1 MILRPAIAANPLGFG
16 QRARPEPE
24 LPFTPAQDRR
34 APTDELKLFAT
45 TFAAG
50 FLFVAV
56 LIA

>member
-1 MILRPAIAANPLGFG
+1 MILRPAIAGNPLGFG

-24 LPFTPAQDRR
+24 LPCRPAQSRR
-34 APTDELKLFAT
+34 SPVDELRLFGT

-50 FLFVAV
+50 FLFVTV

>member
-16 QRARPEPE
+16 QRVRPEPE
-24 LPFTPAQDRR
+24 LPLIPAPAAR
-34 APTDELKLFAT
+34 APSDELRLFAT

-56 LIA
+56 FIA